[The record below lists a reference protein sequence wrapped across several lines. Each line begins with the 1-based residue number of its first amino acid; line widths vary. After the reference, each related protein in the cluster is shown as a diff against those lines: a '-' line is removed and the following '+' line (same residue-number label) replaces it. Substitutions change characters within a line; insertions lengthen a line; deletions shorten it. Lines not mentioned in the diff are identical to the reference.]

1 MRYVNNTGMSS
12 WQTYWRLG
20 RLPRAKVWGKL
31 CWEQWHTFPLE
42 GLLPRWSHLLIESDG
57 PIYQSVRGCLNTKG
71 QALQRN
77 KETEPGDI
85 LALVFGCEWKTSPGL
100 HPQKSQ
106 GSKERGL
113 QSLVSWGLY
122 LSQQCIIRDSGF
134 HWGSTLSS
142 DTY

>member
-1 MRYVNNTGMSS
+1 MVPSISLWG
-12 WQTYWRLG
+12 
-20 RLPRAKVWGKL
+20 AVWTQKDKL
-31 CWEQWHTFPLE
+31 
-42 GLLPRWSHLLIESDG
+42 S
-57 PIYQSVRGCLNTKG
+57 KG
-71 QALQRN
+71 I
-77 KETEPGDI
+77 ETEPGDI

-113 QSLVSWGLY
+113 QSLVYWGLY
-122 LSQQCIIRDSGF
+122 LSQQCIIRDSGV